1 MTNDPVQEQEIDL
14 IELFYK
20 LLARWKWFVAS
31 LILALAAA
39 FIYVHLVTPVYQA
52 SASIVIKETENQN
65 KVVDELFAM
74 ANTQL
79 PNTGTQI
86 DDEMEILRSR
96 STLLQVVNEL
106 RLHTTYRIRK
116 NFRYVEDTA
125 SPLAAI
131 LDEAA
136 MDTLT
141 GTLLL
146 EIDSKKRGYVVT
158 AH

>member
-14 IELFYK
+14 IEFFYK

-74 ANTQL
+74 ANTPWQKVRQL
-79 PNTGTQI
+79 LYS
-86 DDEMEILRSR
+86 DSL
-96 STLLQVVNEL
+96 
-106 RLHTTYRIRK
+106 
-116 NFRYVEDTA
+116 
-125 SPLAAI
+125 SPL
-131 LDEAA
+131 
-136 MDTLT
+136 
-141 GTLLL
+141 
-146 EIDSKKRGYVVT
+146 
-158 AH
+158 

>member
-39 FIYVHLVTPVYQA
+39 FIYVHLVTPVYQT

-96 STLLQVVNEL
+96 STLL
-106 RLHTTYRIRK
+106 
-116 NFRYVEDTA
+116 
-125 SPLAAI
+125 
-131 LDEAA
+131 
-136 MDTLT
+136 
-141 GTLLL
+141 
-146 EIDSKKRGYVVT
+146 
-158 AH
+158 